1 MAKDGES
8 RWSEID
14 DTIYRIITGNI
25 HAESC
30 APISEKKIRKN
41 RYKPIESAEAAA
53 ICLTCTE
60 PACRG
65 SEICFERRKKE
76 LKEKGE
82 IK

>member
-1 MAKDGES
+1 MKRDGEC
-8 RWSEID
+8 RWRDID
-14 DTIYRIITGNI
+14 DTVYRIMTGDI

-30 APISEKKIRKN
+30 TPISVKKIRKT
-41 RYKPIESAEAAA
+41 RYKPVESAEAAA

-60 PACRG
+60 PKCMG
-65 SEICFERRKKE
+65 SESCFERRKKE

>member
-1 MAKDGES
+1 MPKDGES
-8 RWSEID
+8 RWSDLD
-14 DTIYRIITGNI
+14 DTIFRILTGNI

-30 APISEKKIRKN
+30 APTSVKKIRKT

-60 PACRG
+60 PTCRG

-82 IK
+82 TK